1 MLDGRWRAR
10 VEERL
15 GPAGRRLRRL
25 GVTPDALT
33 AFGLCASGA
42 TAVLVATGH
51 VGWAVLGVVLAGA
64 GDLLDGAVARS
75 TGLASP
81 RGAFFDSVADRVSDA
96 LLLGGAAWWFAG
108 TDPHLA
114 VLAFAAGALSMLVSY
129 ERAKAESL
137 GLSARGGLMER
148 AERTVLL
155 AVGLA
160 FDVLA
165 AALWVMVALTALT
178 AVDRFRRAWRQAAR
192 PARPPRAH
200 VRRREARD
208 DATVPDGHGLRTWW
222 EGRRPGSSRSRRR
235 HPSGSRRT
243 RP

>member
-1 MLDGRWRAR
+1 M
-10 VEERL
+10 
-15 GPAGRRLRRL
+15 
-25 GVTPDALT
+25 
-33 AFGLCASGA
+33 
-42 TAVLVATGH
+42 
-51 VGWAVLGVVLAGA
+51 
-64 GDLLDGAVARS
+64 
-75 TGLASP
+75 
-81 RGAFFDSVADRVSDA
+81 
-96 LLLGGAAWWFAG
+96 LLGGAAWWFTG
-108 TDPHLA
+108 TEPRLA
-114 VLAFAAGALSMLVSY
+114 MVAFAAAALSMVVSY

-137 GLSARGGLMER
+137 GLTARGGLMER

-178 AVDRFRRAWRQAAR
+178 AIDRFVRVWRQAAR
-192 PARPPRAH
+192 PPRPPRAH
-200 VRRREARD
+200 VRRRERRD
-208 DATVPDGHGLRTWW
+208 DDAGVPDGHGLRTWW

>member
-1 MLDGRWRAR
+1 
-10 VEERL
+10 
-15 GPAGRRLRRL
+15 
-25 GVTPDALT
+25 
-33 AFGLCASGA
+33 
-42 TAVLVATGH
+42 VLVATGH
-51 VGWAVLGVVLAGA
+51 FGWAVLGVVLAGA

-81 RGAFFDSVADRVSDA
+81 RGSFFDSVADRASDA
-96 LLLGGAAWWFAG
+96 MLLGGAAWWFTG
-108 TDPHLA
+108 TEPRLA
-114 VLAFAAGALSMLVSY
+114 MVAFAAAALSMLVSY

-137 GLSARGGLMER
+137 GLTARGGLMER

-178 AVDRFRRAWRQAAR
+178 AIDRFVRVWRQAAR
-192 PARPPRAH
+192 PPRPPRAH
-200 VRRREARD
+200 VRRRERRD
-208 DATVPDGHGLRTWW
+208 DDAGVPDGHGLRTWW